1 MNRTNSRSRKRS
13 ARVKRPELPRT
24 EPLRSWS
31 GIFGA
36 DAARA
41 GAQSEQAPAGRSR
54 SADPVQR
61 GVELGYRV
69 IDEYMKQ
76 GAAVANAFGGPR
88 AKHVASGDDLP
99 KMTQRMMQYASDFTA
114 LWFDAMGLMM
124 NAAERQSGPSTG
136 APGSGAGKAGSASRA
151 SQRVATGAGRSR
163 LVLEVR
169 SPKAAEIIVALD
181 EPLDGPLR
189 VEPLRA
195 RSGSQKIT
203 EVSVEP
209 RSDPAGP
216 LKVRVHVPDRLR
228 PDRYTGVILD
238 AATGHPRGRLTVTV
252 AK

>member
-1 MNRTNSRSRKRS
+1 MTRTNSRSPKRP

-24 EPLRSWS
+24 EPLRSWA

-36 DAARA
+36 DATA
-41 GAQSEQAPAGRSR
+41 GAAPDGRPAAGRNSGQ
-54 SADPVQR
+54 AVQR

-88 AKHVASGDDLP
+88 RKNGPSDADLP

-124 NAAERQSGPSTG
+124 NNAEQQPGARAGQPGP
-136 APGSGAGKAGSASRA
+136 AAGKASTATDAAPRA
-151 SQRVATGAGRSR
+151 AAGTDRSR
-163 LVLEVR
+163 LVLELR
-169 SPKAAEIIVALD
+169 SAKAAEVIVALD
-181 EPLDGPLR
+181 EPLHGPVR

-203 EVSVEP
+203 DVAVEP
-209 RSDPAGP
+209 RTEAAQP

-228 PDRYTGVILD
+228 PGRYTGAIVD
-238 AATGHPRGRLTVTV
+238 AASGQPRGRLTVLI